1 MKHYFVYILFCL
13 LIIPL
18 SSFGN
23 RKPIITFE
31 KKVCNF
37 GRIKFKPNS
46 VIIFKFYFKNS
57 GTAPLVINDVV
68 ASCGCTIPNWT
79 KKPIP
84 SGTRD
89 YITAVY
95 KMKGKVG
102 LVYKSLYVVTNTDEK
117 ETVLE
122 FSGEII

>member
-1 MKHYFVYILFCL
+1 MKHYFIYILFCL

-18 SSFGN
+18 SSFSH
-23 RKPIITFE
+23 RKPVITFDN
-31 KKVCNF
+31 KVCNF
-37 GRIKFKPNS
+37 GKIKYKPNS
-46 VIIFKFYFKNS
+46 VIKIKFYYKNS
-57 GTAPLVINDVV
+57 GSAPLVINNVA

-102 LVYKSLYVVTNTDEK
+102 LVQKSLYVDTNTDEQ
-117 ETVLE
+117 EIVLQ
-122 FSGEII
+122 FNGEII